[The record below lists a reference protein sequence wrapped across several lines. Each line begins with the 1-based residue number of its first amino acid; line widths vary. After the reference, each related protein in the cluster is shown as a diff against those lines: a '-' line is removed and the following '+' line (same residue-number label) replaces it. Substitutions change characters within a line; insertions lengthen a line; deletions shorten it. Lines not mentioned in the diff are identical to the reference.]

1 VYMCY
6 VGSGEKGKPRDK
18 KIIIISNQGLQ
29 EVDVPFEKDHHMFIC
44 RVEGICIWI
53 TR

>member
-1 VYMCY
+1 MWVLERKENHMT
-6 VGSGEKGKPRDK
+6 K

>member
-1 VYMCY
+1 MWVLERKENHMT
-6 VGSGEKGKPRDK
+6 KI
-18 KIIIISNQGLQ
+18 IIIISNQGLQ